1 MLKLTNVLLN
11 IPTMLTTTFQKLAAY
26 VLVTIFLILTIYSIS
41 DFTYQQIKTIYAQ
54 NQNNTNSNNNGSIS
68 GNQEEGFRPTKKIT
82 IILENTEIEIAPGE
96 KIKTWAFNGTVPG
109 PTVRLTEGETASIL
123 FVNNGTFP
131 HTIHFH
137 GIHDDKNDGVLPVI
151 MPGKSY
157 TYNITAEPAGAL
169 MYHCH
174 VPPVSEH
181 IRMGMYGAFIIDP
194 KDQPLK
200 PAKEYY
206 MVMSEFSTDEKNV
219 TKFLADHY
227 PINGYSYQYMSYPL
241 EITQGDLLRIYL
253 VNMGITISSPM
264 HLHSTI
270 FDVYPSGLLS
280 NKPHKA
286 QTIQVAPGD
295 AAIIEAKWKYPGSYM
310 FHSHGFQEE
319 HGNMGRILVKEN
331 INSTEL
337 TKSVSMF
344 DWQYDLQKKLQ
355 QQK

>member
-1 MLKLTNVLLN
+1 MHIVVIICLMSTSYMFSSVYLQKNLSYAQDLNEQNVSSDRIKDATFGEGFSPTRKLT
-11 IPTMLTTTFQKLAAY
+11 M
-26 VLVTIFLILTIYSIS
+26 
-41 DFTYQQIKTIYAQ
+41 
-54 NQNNTNSNNNGSIS
+54 
-68 GNQEEGFRPTKKIT
+68 
-82 IILENTEIEIAPGE
+82 ILENTEIEISPGE

-109 PTVRLTEGETASIL
+109 PTIRLTEGENASIL
-123 FVNNGTFP
+123 FVNNGTLP

-157 TYNITAEPAGAL
+157 TYNITAEPAGAM

-181 IRMGMYGAFIIDP
+181 IRMGMYGALIVDP
-194 KDQPLK
+194 KGPLK

-227 PINGYSYQYMSYPL
+227 PINGYSYQYMGDP
-241 EITQGDLLRIYL
+241 IQINQGDLLRIYL
-253 VNMGITISSPM
+253 VNLGITVSSPM

-280 NKPHKA
+280 NEPYKA
-286 QTIQVAPGD
+286 QTIEVAPGD
-295 AAIIEAKWKYPGSYM
+295 AAIIEAKWRYPGSYM

-319 HGNMGRILVKEN
+319 HGNMGHILVNEN
-331 INSTEL
+331 NNSTKL

-344 DWQYDLQKKLQ
+344 EWQYDLQKKLQ
-355 QQK
+355 YPEQQK

>member
-1 MLKLTNVLLN
+1 MHILVIICLMSASYMLTSSVYLQKNLSYAQDTDQHNVSTDSMKEATIGEGFSPTRKLT
-11 IPTMLTTTFQKLAAY
+11 M
-26 VLVTIFLILTIYSIS
+26 
-41 DFTYQQIKTIYAQ
+41 
-54 NQNNTNSNNNGSIS
+54 
-68 GNQEEGFRPTKKIT
+68 
-82 IILENTEIEIAPGE
+82 ILENTEIEISPGE

-109 PTVRLTEGETASIL
+109 PIVRLTEGENASIL
-123 FVNNGTFP
+123 FLNNGTLP

-157 TYNITAEPAGAL
+157 TYNITGEPAGAL

-181 IRMGMYGAFIIDP
+181 IRMGMYGALIVDP
-194 KDQPLK
+194 KEPLK

-206 MVMSEFSTDEKNV
+206 MVMSEFSTNEKNA
-219 TKFLADHY
+219 TKFLADYY
-227 PINGYSYQYMSYPL
+227 PINGYSYQYMSNPL
-241 EITQGDLLRIYL
+241 EINQGDLLRIYL
-253 VNMGITISSPM
+253 INMGITISSPM

-270 FDVYPSGLLS
+270 FDVYPSGLVS
-280 NKPHKA
+280 NKPYKA

-319 HGNMGRILVKEN
+319 NGNMGIILVKDN
-331 INSTEL
+331 YNSSKI

-344 DWQYDLQKKLQ
+344 DWQYDLEKKLQ
-355 QQK
+355 HLGN